1 MPEEATTTIPEEGV
15 TDLASLDSRQT
26 GGALQDPGPNWQRRF
41 FTIWTGQAL
50 SLVGSGL
57 TQFALVWWLTISTG
71 SATVLALASMAGL
84 LPQVLL
90 SPFAGVVADRW
101 NRRLILIVADGL
113 IALATLLLLLLFWA
127 GVMQTWHVYAI
138 MFVRAA
144 GSAFHSPTMTA
155 STSLLVPKEHLTRVG
170 GLNQMLQGIT
180 TVLSPML
187 GALLLSITNLGAIMA
202 IDIVTAAF
210 AIIPLFFFAI
220 PQPPAD
226 PTKAGESM
234 THWVFSDMRE
244 GLRYIGARRG
254 LVYALIISTTLNFLI
269 TPAFSL
275 LPLYVNNIFNGNAQM
290 LALVEMLLGIGAIVG
305 GVGLAA
311 WGGFRNKV
319 VTTLMGIALLGIGIG
334 AIGLAPATSFWI
346 VVAGGFVVGVAV
358 SFANGPLS
366 ALLQTVVAHEMQ
378 ARVFSLTMT
387 AALAITPISL
397 LIAGPLADLLGIRV
411 WYLAAA
417 TVCIVL
423 AFIGY
428 LPADLRE
435 MEERLAPVAVAAN
448 EQ

>member
-1 MPEEATTTIPEEGV
+1 MSSETTTTEPVESLAGRPSPEPEI
-15 TDLASLDSRQT
+15 TQS
-26 GGALQDPGPNWQRRF
+26 ALLDPGRNWQTRF
-41 FTIWTGQAL
+41 FTIWSGQAL
-50 SLVGSGL
+50 SLIGSGL

-71 SATVLALASMAGL
+71 SATVLAFASMAGL

-113 IALATLLLLLLFWA
+113 IALATLALLALYWF
-127 GVMQTWHVYAI
+127 GVMEIWHVYAI

-144 GSAFHSPTMTA
+144 GSAFHSPTMSA

-187 GALLLSITNLGAIMA
+187 GALLLSVTNLGVVMA

-220 PQPPAD
+220 PQPLAD
-226 PTKAGESM
+226 PTKASHSM
-234 THWVFSDMRE
+234 THWVISDLRDGM
-244 GLRYIGARRG
+244 RYIGARRG

-275 LPLYVNNIFNGNAQM
+275 LPLYVNSEFGGNAQM
-290 LALVEMLLGIGAIVG
+290 LALVQMLLGVGTIVG

-319 VTTLMGIALLGIGIG
+319 VTTLVGIAMLGVGVG
-334 AIGLAPATSFWI
+334 TIGLAPANAFWV
-346 VVAGGFVVGVAV
+346 VVAGGFVVGVSIAF
-358 SFANGPLS
+358 SNGPLF
-366 ALLQTVVAHEMQ
+366 ALLQTVVAPEMQ

-387 AALAITPISL
+387 AALAVTPLSL
-397 LIAGPLADLLGIRV
+397 LVAGPLADAFGIRI
-411 WYLAAA
+411 WYLVAA
-417 TVCIVL
+417 TFCIVV
-423 AFIGY
+423 AFVGY
-428 LPADLRE
+428 LPADMRE
-435 MEERLAPVAVAAN
+435 MEQRLAPAPVAAS
-448 EQ
+448 E